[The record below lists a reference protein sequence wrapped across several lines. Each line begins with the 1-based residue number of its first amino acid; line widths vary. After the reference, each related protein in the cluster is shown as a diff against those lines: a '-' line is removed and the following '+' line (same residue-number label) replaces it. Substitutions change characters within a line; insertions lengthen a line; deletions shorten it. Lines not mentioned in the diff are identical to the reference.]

1 MSEQKL
7 IRAVGL
13 KEVIAL
19 TINGIIGAGIFALPA
34 TAGKILGI
42 ASPIA
47 FILAGLFACIIVLCF
62 AELGGRYDRTGGA
75 YLYASEAF
83 GGAFAFVIGWMY
95 FLARLSSVAALCN
108 AMIGFI
114 SHFGSIGTMLRVGII
129 LLTFFLLGGA
139 NYIGIKFSSR
149 VINFLTA
156 AKLIPLLLFIGIGL
170 FFVNWNLFSGM
181 KFPAFSPLAE
191 TLLLAIFV
199 FSGFEIVAVPGGEIV
214 NPQKTLP
221 RGLLIGTILTIVIYF
236 LIQVVSVAT
245 HPDLT
250 SAQSPLAEAAVQFM
264 GSGGGT
270 LMSAGA
276 IVSTLGTMLLL
287 VLAAPRILYAMSV
300 HDQMPR
306 FLQAIHPR
314 FRTPHIATVLIT
326 ALAALIT
333 ISGTFSQLATL
344 SAMARLVTYAGAA
357 LSLLKLRRKDPSPET
372 FRVPGGPVLPV
383 LTILISLLLL
393 TAATIQQ
400 WLTGSLALLVG
411 ILVYLLTRR
420 DQA

>member
-13 KEVIAL
+13 KEVVAL

-62 AELGGRYDRTGGA
+62 AELGSKYDRTGGA

-83 GGAFAFVIGWMY
+83 GGSFAFVIGWMY
-95 FLARLSSVAALCN
+95 FLARLSSAAALCN

-114 SHFGSIGTMLRVGII
+114 SHFGAISTLLRVGII

-149 VINFLTA
+149 AINFLTA
-156 AKLIPLLLFIGIGL
+156 AKLIPLLLFIGVGL
-170 FFVNWNLFSGM
+170 FFVNWNTFSGIS
-181 KFPAFSPLAE
+181 FPPFGPLVE

-199 FSGFEIVAVPGGEIV
+199 FSGFEVVVVPGGEIV
-214 NPQKTLP
+214 NPQKTVP
-221 RGLLIGTILTIVIYF
+221 RGLLIGTIFTIVIYF
-236 LIQVVSVAT
+236 LIQVVAVAT
-245 HPDLT
+245 HPDLKT
-250 SAQSPLAEAAVQFM
+250 ATSPLAEAAAQFM
-264 GSGGGT
+264 GNAGGN
-270 LMSAGA
+270 LISAGA
-276 IVSTLGTMLLL
+276 IVSTLGCMMLL
-287 VLAAPRILYAMSV
+287 VLVAPRILYAMSI
-300 HDQMPR
+300 HDQMPV
-306 FLQAIHPR
+306 FLQPIHPR
-314 FRTPHIATVLIT
+314 FRTPHVAIVLIST
-326 ALAALIT
+326 LAALIT
-333 ISGTFSQLATL
+333 VSGTFAQLATL

-357 LSLLKLRRKDPSPET
+357 ICLIKLRQKDPSPGT

-393 TAATIQQ
+393 TAATKQQ
-400 WLTGSLALLVG
+400 WLTGSIALLIG
-411 ILVYLLTRR
+411 LLLYLLSRKR
-420 DQA
+420 L